1 LAQPKR
7 LLVLTRHREGA
18 PFRQR
23 IEPYLA
29 PLRDRGIAATVAELP
44 KGLLARRREML
55 QAGRFDGVLL
65 HRKTLTAWD
74 HSALRDTERLI
85 YDFDDAVMCQARDPS
100 VPHGG
105 RLRRFR
111 RTIDEADTV
120 IAGSPVLADHARE
133 AGAED
138 VTVIPTGLDA
148 GSYPRK
154 QTYETSGPIRL
165 VWIGSG
171 STLKQLES
179 RRPILEALGQ
189 QIDGLVL
196 RIIADAPFQ
205 VESLPVENRRWSPEV
220 EARLLA
226 ESDVG
231 LAPMPDT
238 PYSRGKCGFKV
249 LQYMAAGLPVV
260 ASPVGVNADY
270 VKPGDNGFLPRAVD
284 EWTDAVGKLAEDAS
298 LREQLGL
305 AGRKRVA
312 EEFDFSVLAPKF
324 CDTIERALN
333 EKRN

>member
-1 LAQPKR
+1 MAKR

-29 PLRDRGIAATVAELP
+29 ALRDRGIAATVAELP
-44 KGLLARRREML
+44 TGLLARRREML
-55 QAGRFDGVLL
+55 QADRFDGALL

-74 HSALRDTERLI
+74 QSALRDAKRII

-111 RTIDEADTV
+111 RTIGEVDVV
-120 IAGSPVLADHARE
+120 IAGSPVLAEHARE

-138 VTVIPTGLDA
+138 VTVIPTGLDTR
-148 GSYPRK
+148 SYPRK
-154 QTYETSGPIRL
+154 QTYETAGPVRL
-165 VWIGSG
+165 VWIGSE

-179 RRPILEALGQ
+179 RRSVLEVIGQ
-189 QIDGLVL
+189 KVDGLVL
-196 RIIADAPFQ
+196 RVVADAPFQ
-205 VESLPVENRRWSPEV
+205 VESLAVENRPWSPEV

-231 LAPMPDT
+231 VAPMPDT
-238 PYSRGKCGFKV
+238 PYTRGKCGFKV

-270 VKPGDNGFLPRAVD
+270 VKPGENGFLPRTGD
-284 EWTDAVGKLAEDAS
+284 EWAEAVRQLAEDVS
-298 LREQLGL
+298 LREQFGL
-305 AGRKRVA
+305 AGRKRVT

-324 CDTIERALN
+324 CDVVERALD
-333 EKRN
+333 